1 MYVMGDEETI
11 EESEHGSIILKQSIF
26 DVVGIDNR
34 CDGIGGG
41 GGNDRNVGFER
52 GVRFE
57 TDPKDGLYERSAGLY
72 KLSNW
77 FAVLVSITI
86 SDFDGSVPSSC

>member
-1 MYVMGDEETI
+1 MYVKGDEETI

-41 GGNDRNVGFER
+41 GGNDRNVEFER
-52 GVRFE
+52 GVKLE
-57 TDPKDGLYERSAGLY
+57 TDPKDGLYERNAGLY
-72 KLSNW
+72 KQSNW
-77 FAVLVSITI
+77 LAGLVSITI